1 MDQRN
6 EYLNAAETFY
16 LRAKIL
22 PWIFFFWASTGLD
35 DLVVQKI
42 LALANFITIWASFH
56 FAEGDCC
63 LIPGLK
69 AIHIITITLP
79 QNQGTWNVL
88 PQFWVEVE
96 CFFKKIKIFQNL
108 STFAMK
114 VSKAMNLVGGWWKS
128 SPKPIISNTV
138 MFVKCSQSDF
148 SLQRALCRFIWD
160 WGASKSKLRFGW
172 KWSCVQK
179 RGAL

>member
-1 MDQRN
+1 MNIFLLSFNRSRWSRGAEN
-6 EYLNAAETFY
+6 SRPGKFYHNLSVVPFCRGGLLFNPLFESYTYHNHYLATKPRHTKCFATF
-16 LRAKIL
+16 
-22 PWIFFFWASTGLD
+22 
-35 DLVVQKI
+35 VV
-42 LALANFITIWASFH
+42 AVGW
-56 FAEGDCC
+56 
-63 LIPGLK
+63 
-69 AIHIITITLP
+69 
-79 QNQGTWNVL
+79 
-88 PQFWVEVE
+88 
-96 CFFKKIKIFQNL
+96 FFKNFKIFQNL

-114 VSKAMNLVGGWWKS
+114 VSKALNLVDGRWKS